1 MELWNRLRDDVIDA
15 GLCTHCGLCAGL
27 VDGVTM
33 REGPAGPLPF
43 AETTPAESETDAVAL
58 AWNACPGR
66 GAPTAELWRQLSE
79 KDAHPLL
86 GPIESHHIG
95 HASDAT
101 VRRGGASGGVITRT
115 MAHLLESGRVDGVIT
130 LRQDPD
136 EPERAHAV
144 IARTA
149 DEVYATAQS
158 VYAVTPMLDRW
169 PEFRDFEGTLAFVGL
184 PDQIA
189 AIRMLQAAGDE
200 TAQKIRFL
208 AGPYVGTN
216 LLPGAV
222 RAFLRSRGVPPSV
235 EITGLQWRAG
245 EWPGYLEVRT
255 ADGGVHRAKKF
266 YYNYLIPFYIAPS
279 CLLTPDFTNELT
291 DLSVGDAWSPRFESA
306 GGGHSVVLARTP
318 LAEEVLSEMVAE
330 EKVTLDAVSLDE
342 ALSMHGHMLDLK
354 KRGSFIR
361 FDRRARQGLPIP
373 DFGYRPATITKER
386 RRVERILGLIFA
398 IGRTS
403 FARAIVVR
411 IPLPIVGTTFNILR
425 KTWKRLSKPTKRK
438 GLAELE
444 FTWSDDDTRWQE
456 IARSAERE
464 EAPSR

>member
-1 MELWNRLRDDVIDA
+1 MKNWDRLREEVIDA

-27 VDGVTM
+27 ASGVSM
-33 REGPAGPLPF
+33 EEGPNGPLPV
-43 AETTPAESETDAVAL
+43 AKEPLPESDAPAFSL

-66 GAPTAELWRQLSE
+66 GAPTAELWRQITE
-79 KDAHPLL
+79 RPAHPLL
-86 GPIESHHIG
+86 GPVRSHHIG
-95 HASDAT
+95 HASDPT
-101 VRRGGASGGVITRT
+101 IRRGGASGGVITRT
-115 MAHLLESGRVDGVIT
+115 MAHLLESGRVDGVVT

-136 EPERAHAV
+136 DPERARAV

-149 DEVYATAQS
+149 EEVYATAQS

-169 PEFRDFEGTLAFVGL
+169 PEFEAFEGTLAFVGL

-189 AIRMLQAAGDE
+189 AIRMMQAAGDE
-200 TAQKIRFL
+200 TAQKIRFI

-222 RAFLRSRGVPPSV
+222 RAFLRSRGVPASV
-235 EITGLQWRAG
+235 PITGLQWRAG
-245 EWPGYLEVRT
+245 EWPGYLEVKT

-279 CLLTPDFTNELT
+279 CLFTPDFTNELT

-306 GGGHSVVLARTP
+306 GCGHSVVLARTQ
-318 LAEEVLSEMVAE
+318 LAEEVLSEMEAAE
-330 EKVTLDAVSLDE
+330 KLTLEPVELDE

-361 FDRRARQGLPIP
+361 FDRRARQGLPVP
-373 DFGYRPATITKER
+373 DFGYRPATITRER
-386 RRVERILGLIFA
+386 RRVERVLGLIFA
-398 IGRTS
+398 IGRTRW
-403 FARAIVVR
+403 ARGIVVR

-444 FTWSDDDTRWQE
+444 FTWTGDGTRWQE
-456 IARSAERE
+456 LVGSAERE
-464 EAPSR
+464 EVPSR